1 MDERSAFDLFQAEGF
16 HFAGLLLF
24 PEFEIRRQR
33 LAYRDPPHAFLA
45 FGRANA
51 SIGCELL
58 LNSDASSS
66 ADFESPDVTQ
76 ALRKAAALGA
86 GLDAE
91 GLSRLHVTERK
102 LVQKL
107 LRL

>member
-51 SIGCELL
+51 SIGRELL
-58 LNSDASSS
+58 LNEDASVLDGDIGPRHPEGFCPSHVGVEHEHH
-66 ADFESPDVTQ
+66 ACDV
-76 ALRKAAALGA
+76 R
-86 GLDAE
+86 
-91 GLSRLHVTERK
+91 
-102 LVQKL
+102 VQFSIEQDVE
-107 LRL
+107 